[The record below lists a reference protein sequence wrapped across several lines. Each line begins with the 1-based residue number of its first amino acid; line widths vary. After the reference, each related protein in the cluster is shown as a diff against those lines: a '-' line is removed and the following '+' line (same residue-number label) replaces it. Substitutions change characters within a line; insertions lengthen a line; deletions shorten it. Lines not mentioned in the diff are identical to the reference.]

1 VAPPAARRRTGWP
14 VTRTPAARSSWAK
27 YVAAVSGGSGTRPLP
42 DAGFTGSLEYRFAD
56 TTPAARGH
64 VRAKTGTLRGTSSL
78 AGIATDLDGTSVAF
92 VLMADR
98 VRFLKTF
105 AAEGALDAAAAALG
119 ACHCSVGTGR

>member
-1 VAPPAARRRTGWP
+1 MSEHVDHVVVGGGVMGAAAAWQLARRGRQ
-14 VTRTPAARSSWAK
+14 V
-27 YVAAVSGGSGTRPLP
+27 VL
-42 DAGFTGSLEYRFAD
+42 LERF
-56 TTPAARGH
+56 ARGH

-105 AAEGALDAAAAALG
+105 AAEGALDAAAASLG
-119 ACHCSVGTGR
+119 GCHCSVGGGR